1 LVGFLK
7 GFTDLLDVIMMA
19 LMLASQILREKWDSL
34 DENDPVRKSI

>member
-7 GFTDLLDVIMMA
+7 GLTDLKA